1 MTSRVDMAQG
11 ESADG
16 RQIKPLTM
24 ARSRTV
30 GVEQNTLSVLMRY
43 SSLRKEDTAMTQ
55 MDR

>member
-16 RQIKPLTM
+16 RQVKPLTM

-43 SSLRKEDTAMTQ
+43 SSLSKEDTAMTQ

>member
-11 ESADG
+11 ESVDG
-16 RQIKPLTM
+16 REIKPHTV
-24 ARSRTV
+24 APSRTV

-43 SSLRKEDTAMTQ
+43 SSLRKEDTTMTL